1 MNSSSENQV
10 PSVTGNRSGVEHT
23 LSASDNAAI
32 VNERGSLKRQTLKR
46 TICPCQRMLLTRP
59 QEGNQTAAASVAV
72 DGHSVKQK

>member
-46 TICPCQRMLLTRP
+46 TPMPLP
-59 QEGNQTAAASVAV
+59 AHAADPTPGRKS
-72 DGHSVKQK
+72 DSCCLSGS